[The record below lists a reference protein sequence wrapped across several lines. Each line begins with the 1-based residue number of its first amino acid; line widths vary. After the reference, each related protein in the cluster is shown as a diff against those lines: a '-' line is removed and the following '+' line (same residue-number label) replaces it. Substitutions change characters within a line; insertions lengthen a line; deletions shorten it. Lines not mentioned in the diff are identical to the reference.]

1 VRRLATLAGA
11 ALLAACGASGTRQMS
26 DWERQNPALLATPE
40 TVKIPMPPALPRP
53 ENLVEFYVGPTAS
66 FRYFIDVG
74 SLGVLYTQKEV
85 RFVLVARSP
94 SGVENVSFEAIR
106 CPDLHRLYAVAD
118 DSGKWSVRPGEWQ
131 EIQRRTGLGW
141 PSVLA
146 REYFCPHR
154 DPLQS
159 AAEGVEALRLGG
171 HPLVRTEQKNL
182 GR

>member
-1 VRRLATLAGA
+1 MRA
-11 ALLAACGASGTRQMS
+11 AAVLCAALAACSSTQPMS
-26 DWERQNPALLATPE
+26 DWERNHPEQLGTVQTERLPA
-40 TVKIPMPPALPRP
+40 PPALPRK
-53 ENLVEFYVGPTAS
+53 ENLIEFYVSPTAT
-66 FRYFIDVG
+66 FRYFIDAA
-74 SLGVLYTQKEV
+74 SLSVLYKQKEV
-85 RFVLVARSP
+85 RYVLVARSP
-94 SGVENVSFEAIR
+94 SGAENVSFEAIR
-106 CPDLHRLYAVAD
+106 CPDMHRIYAVGDA
-118 DSGKWSVRPGEWQ
+118 SGKWSVRPGEWQ